1 MYRNTLY
8 MCIILVANI
17 IWHSGHAIRSS
28 YLLDFSLLHH
38 SCWPVF
44 TVFYVTTMWHDRI
57 GHALN
62 GDTIWP
68 PNRTFNAQKRVK
80 AWELARRL
88 NRLFLILN
96 TAIHQKVQKR
106 ISYHR
111 YFNTLVIGNTII
123 VPQRRRR
130 SKCPTTNVL
139 RYKDD
144 GDTED

>member
-1 MYRNTLY
+1 MR
-8 MCIILVANI
+8 
-17 IWHSGHAIRSS
+17 
-28 YLLDFSLLHH
+28 
-38 SCWPVF
+38 
-44 TVFYVTTMWHDRI
+44 HDRI

-68 PNRTFNAQKRVK
+68 PNRTFNAQKKKGQR
-80 AWELARRL
+80 ELARRL

-111 YFNTLVIGNTII
+111 YFNTLVTGNTII
-123 VPQRRRR
+123 VSQRRRM
-130 SKCPTTNVL
+130 SKCPMTNVL